1 MKRIES
7 LLNIASMKFEFQNLE
22 IRFHKRQVSF
32 LVVKT
37 VKCKRSIN
45 YKIVQNIFENSNVL
59 NSKMVT
65 FHSKLFN
72 FFFPKIV

>member
-7 LLNIASMKFEFQNLE
+7 LLKIADMKFEIEKLE

-37 VKCKRSIN
+37 VKC
-45 YKIVQNIFENSNVL
+45 
-59 NSKMVT
+59 
-65 FHSKLFN
+65 
-72 FFFPKIV
+72 